1 MSKPY
6 SAEELKWFEDNYS
19 IVTRS
24 VEDKSKVVSVEEMI
38 SRFLATITAQAK
50 VIELIPEPELPLS
63 VRVAKA
69 LGPDWLELPHDKYPN
84 YDTDLTLAMGALEEY
99 CEKHENLSYQIIRV
113 GQNVPYHVEI
123 AVFDEGWSE
132 DNIWNNDLPTA
143 ICEAIVKHKEEK

>member
-1 MSKPY
+1 MSKRLDEL
-6 SAEELKWFEDNYS
+6 EE
-19 IVTRS
+19 
-24 VEDKSKVVSVEEMI
+24 KVRRLTETTSDFRMRYIKHLYKEE
-38 SRFLATITAQAK
+38 TAPQGCK
-50 VIELIPEPELPLS
+50 CYGPGKILHVPDLPLN

-84 YDTDLTLAMGALEEY
+84 YDSDLTLAMGALEEY
-99 CEKHENLSYQIIRV
+99 CEKHENLSYQIIRM

-143 ICEAIVKHKEEK
+143 ICQAIVKHKEGR